1 MRPIPRQA
9 NQQLG
14 VFTTRQAYQDGW
26 TERQLGH
33 AAAGGALLRLR
44 RGAYAAL
51 ELDPSFESEHE
62 LRRWR
67 LAQAGVAAAL
77 RIPAATVS
85 HASAVA
91 LHGLPLLD
99 NPGRPCI
106 TLQPPLRTREAGL
119 HVHRQ
124 PIPLDHFEHRYEFRV
139 TGVVRSCL
147 DLTREFGLAAGLVAA
162 DAAVHRGLCQP
173 ADLAAGYRAC
183 CRGRPG
189 LSSGRRVL
197 ELLDGNS
204 ESPLETISRLAMAGL
219 PPPRTQVSLYSRSG
233 AFLARVDFY
242 WDDLG
247 VVGEADGRSKY
258 TDEELW
264 REKVR
269 QDALVDHGLVVERWG
284 WLTARQPARLH
295 AAIQQAFHRARLL
308 RQAGIEPRAAPLA
321 A

>member
-1 MRPIPRQA
+1 MC
-9 NQQLG
+9 
-14 VFTTRQAYQDGW
+14 TDS
-26 TERQLGH
+26 
-33 AAAGGALLRLR
+33 
-44 RGAYAAL
+44 
-51 ELDPSFESEHE
+51 PSRMISSE
-62 LRRWR
+62 
-67 LAQAGVAAAL
+67 Q
-77 RIPAATVS
+77 
-85 HASAVA
+85 
-91 LHGLPLLD
+91 
-99 NPGRPCI
+99 
-106 TLQPPLRTREAGL
+106 
-119 HVHRQ
+119 
-124 PIPLDHFEHRYEFRV
+124 RYGFRV

-147 DLTREFGLAAGLVAA
+147 DLTREFGLAAGLVAV
-162 DAAVHRGLCQP
+162 DAAVHRGLCRP
-173 ADLAAGYRAC
+173 ADLAAGYHAC
-183 CRGRPG
+183 CRGRAG

-219 PPPRTQVSLYSRSG
+219 PRPRTQVNLHSRTG

-258 TDEELW
+258 TDDELW

-295 AAIQQAFHRARLL
+295 ATIQRAFQRARRL
-308 RQAGIEPRAAPLA
+308 RQAGIELQAVPLA